1 MSVSGAPLDAVP
13 MWRRLFERPRT
24 AVPVMMALGLLPGLI
39 VLNAPLMIAYDD
51 KFATTENP
59 LITHGLGYFFTQLL
73 LPFGKTTGEGF
84 SSAHWSPL
92 SFLSLAIDHAVF
104 GKAGHEVAD
113 FTPWGFRLMSGLYHG
128 LCGWL
133 ALQIGLRLT
142 KNLGVALFAA
152 LVFLFHP
159 TVTESVCWV
168 VERNNI
174 LPALFGL
181 WALYVFTGVGDDSE
195 PSWARTLAATALLVL
210 SQLCKGS
217 GISWWPVLVVWD
229 CFVHRQG
236 TWTERLARAAL
247 LAVPVALTLFVLSR
261 SHADVAMPP
270 LGEPP
275 LGPWLMGV
283 YLAARYILLLLW
295 PVNLSF
301 FYYVSPDHPEWPVL
315 CGGLLAALALA
326 AWARWAGVPWRR
338 ILLYAV
344 WIAAGFGPY
353 INPFV
358 TTSFPFQDRYLY
370 VSLPGFGLLLGEAA
384 FGTWQRMKLRHLPA
398 AAAVL
403 LALLLGLAVRRAW
416 DYRDLTTLL
425 RDAIAKQP
433 ASSFGTATLA
443 NYLFHASR
451 DISDPMAKQQSL
463 QEALQLHRAA
473 KACDDFDRQ
482 LAPLNVLVEH
492 GSLAEQF
499 GLWDEARAIFGE
511 IRSGREEHVNEQ
523 GAKFE
528 ALRYLCFDE
537 CAIRKHPER
546 GLELADQALALRPD
560 HPVVL
565 ANRLRALVDL
575 GRLDEARAEAQRLR
589 GNPAFRKLAKATLEA
604 LEATP

>member
-1 MSVSGAPLDAVP
+1 MNGSGAPLDAAP
-13 MWRRLFERPRT
+13 AWRRLFERPRT

-59 LITHGLGYFFTQLL
+59 LITHGIGHFFTQLL
-73 LPFGKTTGEGF
+73 LPFGNSAGEGF

-104 GKAGHEVAD
+104 GKSGHEVAD
-113 FTPWGFRLMSGLYHG
+113 FTPWGFRLVSGLYHG
-128 LCGWL
+128 FCGWL
-133 ALQIGLRLT
+133 ILQAGLRLT
-142 KNLGVALFAA
+142 KNLGVALFAT
-152 LVFLFHP
+152 LFFLFHP
-159 TVTESVCWV
+159 TVTESVCWI

-181 WALYVFTGVGDDSE
+181 WAFYVFTGVDEASE
-195 PSWARTLAATALLVL
+195 PSWARTLAATALLIL

-217 GISWWPVLVVWD
+217 GISWWPVLVAWD

-236 TWTERLARAAL
+236 AWPKRLARATM
-247 LAVPVALTLFVLSR
+247 LAVPVALTMFVLSR

-275 LGPWLMGV
+275 LGPWLMSV
-283 YLAARYILLLLW
+283 YLAARYVLLLLW

-301 FYYVSPDHPEWPVL
+301 FYHVPPDRPEWPIL
-315 CGGLLAALALA
+315 CGGLLAALALM

-338 ILLYAV
+338 TLLYAV

-384 FGTWQRMKLRHLPA
+384 LGTWQRVKLRHLPV
-398 AAAVL
+398 AAAVV

-416 DYRDLTTLL
+416 DYRNLNALL
-425 RDAIAKQP
+425 REAIAKQP
-433 ASSFGTATLA
+433 ASAFGPATLA

-451 DISDPMAKQQSL
+451 DISDPLAKEQSL

-473 KACDDFDRQ
+473 KACDDFERQ

-492 GSLAEQF
+492 GNLAAQF
-499 GLWDEARAIFGE
+499 DQWDEARTIFEE
-511 IRSGREEHVNEQ
+511 IRAGREEHVNEK

-528 ALRYLCFDE
+528 ALRFLSYGE
-537 CAIRKHPER
+537 VAIRKNPER
-546 GLELADQALALRPD
+546 GLEFAEQALALRPD
-560 HPVVL
+560 HPEVL

-575 GRLDEARAEAQRLR
+575 GRLDEARAEAGRLR
-589 GNPAFRKLAKATLEA
+589 GNPAFMELARATLEA
-604 LEATP
+604 IEAKP

>member
-1 MSVSGAPLDAVP
+1 MSDSGAPLDAAPV
-13 MWRRLFERPRT
+13 WRRLFERPRT

-39 VLNAPLMIAYDD
+39 VLDAPLMIAYDD

-59 LITHGLGYFFTQLL
+59 LVTHGIGYFFTQLL
-73 LPFGKTTGEGF
+73 LPFGKITGEGF

-92 SFLSLAIDHAVF
+92 SFLSLAIDHAIF
-104 GKAGHEVAD
+104 GKAGHEVSD
-113 FTPWGFRLMSGLYHG
+113 FAPWGFRLMSGLYHG
-128 LCGWL
+128 LCAWL
-133 ALQIGLRLT
+133 ALQVGLRLT
-142 KNLGVALFAA
+142 RNLGVALFAA
-152 LVFLFHP
+152 LFFLFHP

-181 WALYVFTGVGDDSE
+181 WAMYVFTAAGDDAE
-195 PSWARTLAATALLVL
+195 PSWTRTLAATALLIL

-217 GISWWPVLVVWD
+217 GISWWPVLVGWD
-229 CFVHRQG
+229 FVVNRRG
-236 TWTERLARAAL
+236 AWPKRLARAVV

-261 SHADVAMPP
+261 SHTDVAMPP

-275 LGPWLMGV
+275 LGPWLMGL
-283 YLAARYILLLLW
+283 YLAARYVLLLLW

-301 FYYVSPDHPEWPVL
+301 FYHVSPDHPEWTVL
-315 CGGLLAALALA
+315 GVGLVAALALV
-326 AWARWAGVPWRR
+326 AWARWAGVPWPR
-338 ILLYAV
+338 IHLYAI

-384 FGTWQRMKLRHLPA
+384 YGTWQRVRLRQLPGV
-398 AAAVL
+398 AAVA
-403 LALLLGLAVRRAW
+403 LALLLGLSVRRAR
-416 DYRDLTTLL
+416 DYSDLTTLL

-451 DISDPMAKQQSL
+451 DISDPGAKEKSL

-473 KACDDFDRQ
+473 MACDDFDRQ

-492 GSLAEQF
+492 GNLAAQF
-499 GLWDEARAIFGE
+499 GQWDEARAIFGK
-511 IRSGREEHVNEQ
+511 IHSGRAEHVNEQ

-528 ALRYLCFDE
+528 ALRYLSYDE
-537 CAIRKHPER
+537 VAIRKHPER
-546 GLELADQALALRPD
+546 ALELADQALVLRPD
-560 HPVVL
+560 HPEVL
-565 ANRLRALVDL
+565 ANRFRALVDL
-575 GRLDEARAEAQRLR
+575 GRLEEARVEAHRLR
-589 GNPAFRKLAKATLEA
+589 DNSSFRALAKATLEV
-604 LEATP
+604 LETKH

>member
-1 MSVSGAPLDAVP
+1 MNGSGSPL
-13 MWRRLFERPRT
+13 WRRLLERPRT
-24 AVPVMMALGLLPGLI
+24 AVPLMMALGLLPGLI

-59 LITHGLGYFFTQLL
+59 LIAHGLGYFFTQLL
-73 LPFGKTTGEGF
+73 LPFGKSTGEGF

-92 SFLSLAIDHAVF
+92 SFLSLAIDHWAF
-104 GKAGHEVAD
+104 GKSGHAAAD
-113 FTPWGFRLMSGLYHG
+113 FAPWGFRLMSGFYHG

-133 ALQIGLRLT
+133 VLRAGLRLT
-142 KNLGVALFAA
+142 QNLGVALFAA
-152 LVFLFHP
+152 LFFLFHP

-181 WALYVFTGVGDDSE
+181 WAFCVFTGISGDSE
-195 PSWARTLAATALLVL
+195 PSWARTLAATGLLLL

-217 GISWWPVLVVWD
+217 GISWWPVLVAWD

-236 TWTERLARAAL
+236 AWPKRLARAAL
-247 LAVPVALTLFVLSR
+247 LAAPVALTFFVLSR

-283 YLAARYILLLLW
+283 YLAARYVLLLFW

-301 FYYVSPDHPEWPVL
+301 FYHVSPDRPEWAVL
-315 CGGLLAALALA
+315 CFGLLAALALV
-326 AWARWAGVPWRR
+326 AWARWASVPWQR

-384 FGTWQRMKLRHLPA
+384 LATWRRMKLRHLSS

-403 LALLLGLAVRRAW
+403 LALLLALAVRRAW
-416 DYRDLTTLL
+416 DYRDLTALL

-433 ASSFGTATLA
+433 ASAFGPATLA

-451 DISDPMAKQQSL
+451 DISDPPVKQQTL
-463 QEALQLHRAA
+463 QEALLLHRAA
-473 KACDDFDRQ
+473 LGCDDFDRQ

-492 GSLAEQF
+492 GNLAAQF
-499 GLWDEARAIFGE
+499 GQWDEARAVFEKIH
-511 IRSGREEHVNEQ
+511 SGRDEHVNER

-528 ALRYLCFDE
+528 ALRFLCFDE
-537 CAIRKHPER
+537 IANRNRPER
-546 GLELADQALALRPD
+546 GLELAEQALALRPD
-560 HPVVL
+560 HPEVL
-565 ANRLRALVDL
+565 ANRLRALVDM
-575 GRLDEARAEAQRLR
+575 GRFDEARAEALLLR
-589 GNPAFRKLAKATLEA
+589 GNPAFMELAKTTLEA
-604 LEATP
+604 LEAKP